1 MGYILRDKYWIPWN
15 DETTVYYKRCL
26 EQLAFGI
33 SIHSDTSF
41 ETAKEKLYRLVGYMS
56 RKKN

>member
-1 MGYILRDKYWIPWN
+1 MPWD

-41 ETAKEKLYRLVGYMS
+41 ESAKEKLYRLVGYMS